1 MGIEGIPVLY
11 INKEECCGC
20 TACYSISPK
29 NAIDMVEDE
38 EGFEYPYIDESICIK
53 CFQCLKVC
61 PIKKAREKR

>member
-1 MGIEGIPVLY
+1 MNNNIKLT
-11 INKEECCGC
+11 NKEKCCGC
-20 TACYSISPK
+20 HACFNICPK